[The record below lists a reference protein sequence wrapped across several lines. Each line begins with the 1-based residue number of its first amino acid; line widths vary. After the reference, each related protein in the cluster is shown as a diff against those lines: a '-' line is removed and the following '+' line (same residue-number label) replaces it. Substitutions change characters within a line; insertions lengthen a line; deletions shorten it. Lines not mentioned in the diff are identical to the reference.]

1 MEDIMNRIDDLER
14 EIAVLPQGNITV
26 KNIKGK
32 DYYYHRIINNK
43 KRTETYIP
51 FDQVEELRTQIDKRK
66 ALEVELKELQRHL
79 PHSAKEAPI

>member
-43 KRTETYIP
+43 KEPKPISRLIK
-51 FDQVEELRTQIDKRK
+51 LKNC
-66 ALEVELKELQRHL
+66 ALK
-79 PHSAKEAPI
+79 